1 MAPGS
6 LPGASWEPPGPFR
19 EASRGLSGTPCGG
32 FSVALQ
38 RREYCKKCSPNRACM
53 VSSWIPPHCPCFP
66 HYFLGHCLVLYELM
80 LGTLWNLQSQR
91 AGFIVIASISP
102 SLAPFPLHFFR
113 WPLGFLWL
121 PMDFH
126 GFSSPH
132 CAPHFFRWPFGFLWL
147 PMDSNGCARH
157 FFVVTWSPIDSRWI
171 PTASDGFSSP
181 HCAPHFLWRPFGFL
195 GLPMDSYGFFPPHCS
210 PPPRFFRWPL
220 GFLWLPMDFNGFSS
234 PNWAWSAQKS
244 RRRPTRA
251 EQVR

>member
-1 MAPGS
+1 MALGRPKTAPRRPKTAPRRPKRAPRRLQDAPKTAQEAPKRPPRRLRDASRSHLGSRISPGS
-6 LPGASWEPPGPFR
+6 LPGASRDPPGPFR
-19 EASRGLSGTPCGG
+19 EASRGLSGSPCGG

-66 HYFLGHCLVLYELM
+66 HYFLGLCLVLYELM

-102 SLAPFPLHFFR
+102 SLAPFPLHFLR

-147 PMDSNGCARH
+147 PMDSYG
-157 FFVVTWSPIDSRWI
+157 
-171 PTASDGFSSP
+171 
-181 HCAPHFLWRPFGFL
+181 CAPHFFGGHL
-195 GLPMDSYGFFPPHCS
+195 ES
-210 PPPRFFRWPL
+210 
-220 GFLWLPMDFNGFSS
+220 
-234 PNWAWSAQKS
+234 Q
-244 RRRPTRA
+244 
-251 EQVR
+251 